1 MMKKT
6 STLKKISSKKIAD
19 QVFDQLLDHIRA
31 GVWEAG
37 DKLPSE
43 NEMAS
48 VFNVSRISVREA
60 VKRFVAMGVVET
72 RQGEGSF
79 LKQISLENCTK
90 NILLPL
96 FTMDPPSLL
105 EIIEF
110 RAINEPGAVALAAE
124 RITDDELA
132 ELECFVADMK
142 RSDIDIRKFVD
153 DDLKFHMAVS
163 KASHNNFIIQMND
176 LMFEMLRK
184 GMETTVS
191 KLGRKD
197 GIRYHT
203 EILAALKK
211 RDKNKA
217 VELMREHIGV
227 TAERLKDMLLDLHGR

>member
-1 MMKKT
+1 MARKT
-6 STLKKISSKKIAD
+6 STLKKIASKKIAD
-19 QVFDQLLDHIRA
+19 QVFDQLLDQIKA

-48 VFNVSRISVREA
+48 AFNVSRISVREA
-60 VKRFVAMGVVET
+60 VKRFAAMGIVET

-110 RAINEPGAVALAAE
+110 RSINEPGAIALAAE
-124 RITDDELA
+124 RITDEELA
-132 ELECFVADMK
+132 ELERLVTDMK
-142 RSDIDIRKFVD
+142 RSDVDIRKFID
-153 DDLKFHMAVS
+153 DDLKFHLTIS
-163 KASHNNFIIQMND
+163 KASHNSFIIQMND

-197 GIRYHT
+197 GIHYHT
-203 EILAALKK
+203 EILSALKK
-211 RDKNKA
+211 RNKNKA

-227 TAERLKDMLLDLHGR
+227 TAERLKEMLLDLHGR